1 MGNLAPLR
9 APTPLAGVRVGDNEP
24 VSKADH
30 PHHSPVKATRLEL
43 ILLAVGLIVVAACVM
58 LIDPLRE
65 AFQHA
70 VKGDT
75 DAVKSDLDRL
85 GVWGVV
91 IVFALA
97 QIHAVVWFPSEILD
111 AAAGFV
117 YGFWPALA
125 MLMIFWTIS
134 ALIAYWIGHSAARPL
149 LYKLAGEER
158 FRKAEALIHRGGA
171 VFLLTARLVPIIPF
185 SLLSIVAGAAK
196 VPVWTFT
203 WTTAIGYIPLTAY
216 FVYLG
221 SQIEGFSLTDPIV
234 WIGAIGF
241 VIAVFSVRRVLRQ
254 ASPESS

>member
-1 MGNLAPLR
+1 MS
-9 APTPLAGVRVGDNEP
+9 DSE
-24 VSKADH
+24 
-30 PHHSPVKATRLEL
+30 HHSPVKATRLEL
-43 ILLAVGLIVVAACVM
+43 LLLALGIIVVAGCVL

-70 VKGDT
+70 IKGDT
-75 DAVKSDLDRL
+75 EAVRSDLERL
-85 GVWGVV
+85 GFWGVV

-117 YGFWPALA
+117 YGFWAALA
-125 MLMIFWTIS
+125 MLMVFWTIS

-158 FRKAEALIHRGGA
+158 FRKAEALVNKGGA
-171 VFLLTARLVPIIPF
+171 VFLLSARLVPIIPF

-196 VPVWTFT
+196 VPLWRFT
-203 WTTAIGYIPLTAY
+203 WTTAVGYIPLTAY

-221 SQIEGFSLTDPIV
+221 TQVEGFSLSDPIV

-254 ASPESS
+254 AAPESS

>member
-1 MGNLAPLR
+1 MN
-9 APTPLAGVRVGDNEP
+9 DSE
-24 VSKADH
+24 
-30 PHHSPVKATRLEL
+30 HHSPVKATRLEL
-43 ILLAVGLIVVAACVM
+43 LLLALGIIVVAGCVL

-70 VKGDT
+70 IRGDT
-75 DAVKSDLDRL
+75 EAVRSDLERL
-85 GVWGVV
+85 GFWGVV

-117 YGFWPALA
+117 YGFWAALA
-125 MLMIFWTIS
+125 MLMVFWTIS

-158 FRKAEALIHRGGA
+158 FRKAEALVNKGGA
-171 VFLLTARLVPIIPF
+171 VFLLSARLVPIIPF

-196 VPVWTFT
+196 VPLWRFT
-203 WTTAIGYIPLTAY
+203 WTTAVGYIPLTAY

-221 SQIEGFSLTDPIV
+221 TQVEGFSLSDPIV

-254 ASPESS
+254 AAPESS

>member
-1 MGNLAPLR
+1 MS
-9 APTPLAGVRVGDNEP
+9 DSE
-24 VSKADH
+24 
-30 PHHSPVKATRLEL
+30 HHSPVKATRLEL
-43 ILLAVGLIVVAACVM
+43 LLLALGIIVVAGCVL

-70 VKGDT
+70 IRGDT
-75 DAVKSDLDRL
+75 EAVRSDLERL
-85 GVWGVV
+85 GFWGVV

-117 YGFWPALA
+117 YGFWAALA
-125 MLMIFWTIS
+125 MLMVFWTIS

-158 FRKAEALIHRGGA
+158 FRKAEALVNKGGA
-171 VFLLTARLVPIIPF
+171 VFLLSARLVPIIPF

-196 VPVWTFT
+196 VPLWRFT
-203 WTTAIGYIPLTAY
+203 WTTAVGYIPLTAY

-221 SQIEGFSLTDPIV
+221 TQVEGFSLSDPIV

-254 ASPESS
+254 AAPESS